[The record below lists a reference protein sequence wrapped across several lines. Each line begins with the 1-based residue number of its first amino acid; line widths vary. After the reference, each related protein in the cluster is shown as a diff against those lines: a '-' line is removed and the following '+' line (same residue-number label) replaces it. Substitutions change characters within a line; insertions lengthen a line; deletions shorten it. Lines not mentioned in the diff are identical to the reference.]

1 MQTEFQKQY
10 YDYLTTRRTVTKDK
24 LSAPGPSEAEIAQ
37 MLTIAS
43 RVPDHGKLSPWRFVI
58 YPQSVGVEIGEFLAK
73 RKGELIADI
82 GPNQLKH
89 EQNRLT
95 QAPLCIGVISKPVK
109 HDVPE
114 WEQIMA
120 SGAVCFNL
128 LQAAYSLGY
137 SAQWLSN
144 WFSFDAPAKQFMGIE
159 ADEQVAGFIYIGT
172 APDKKPSDRL
182 RPDTPS
188 LTTIWKPK

>member
-24 LSAPGPSEAEIAQ
+24 LSEPGPSEQEIVQ

-43 RVPDHGKLSPWRFVI
+43 RVPDHGKLSPWRFII

-73 RKGELIADI
+73 RRGELIAGI
-82 GPNQLKH
+82 SSNLQKQ
-89 EQNRLT
+89 ERNRLT

-109 HDVPE
+109 TDVPE
-114 WEQIMA
+114 WEQVMA

-137 SAQWLSN
+137 SAQWLSD
-144 WFSFDAPAKQFMGIE
+144 WFSFDAPSKKFMGIE
-159 ADEQVAGFIYIGT
+159 ADEQVAGFIYVGT
-172 APDKKPSDRL
+172 APVKKPKDRP
-182 RPDTPS
+182 RPDVPS
-188 LTTIWKPK
+188 LTTIWSPK